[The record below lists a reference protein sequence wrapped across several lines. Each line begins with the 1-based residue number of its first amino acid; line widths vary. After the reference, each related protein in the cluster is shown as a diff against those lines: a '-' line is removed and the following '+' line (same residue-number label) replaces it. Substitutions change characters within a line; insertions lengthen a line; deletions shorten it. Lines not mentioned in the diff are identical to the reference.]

1 MYSCIVHSCNACIPE
16 GSCLFLGVRAR
27 VIRCVVGGDVG
38 TQYRSAL
45 FFTDNGQRR
54 TMLQAVDKHQSDFVD
69 QIVTNIAPLE
79 QYWLAEDY
87 HQQYVCVPGIVTVD
101 NTQLDM

>member
-1 MYSCIVHSCNACIPE
+1 
-16 GSCLFLGVRAR
+16 
-27 VIRCVVGGDVG
+27 
-38 TQYRSAL
+38 
-45 FFTDNGQRR
+45 
-54 TMLQAVDKHQSDFVD
+54 MLQAVDKHQSDFVD